1 MSRIHANIIF
11 GICLMVLAVVM
22 YGFTFQFPEQTLA
35 FSPKMFPRFMSV
47 CLFLLA
53 ALLLGQGVGE
63 QRRVASP
70 AGKIEVGAERSFFI
84 RLGIAILISYAY
96 TRLLPLTGYV
106 AATPFFI
113 AGIMIL
119 FKEKNWVK
127 IAAVSVI
134 TTGALYI
141 LFRIIFKVPLP
152 RFALF

>member
-1 MSRIHANIIF
+1 MSRIHANVIF
-11 GICLMVLAVVM
+11 GVCLMVLAVVM
-22 YGFTFQFPEQTLA
+22 YALTCQFPEHTLA
-35 FSPKMFPRFMSV
+35 FSPKKFPRFVSM
-47 CLFLLA
+47 CLFLLS
-53 ALLLGQGVGE
+53 ALLVGQGIGE
-63 QRRVASP
+63 QRRAAPP
-70 AGKIEVGAERSFFI
+70 AEKRGAGADRAFFM

-127 IAAVSVI
+127 IAATSVI

>member
-1 MSRIHANIIF
+1 
-11 GICLMVLAVVM
+11 MVLALVM
-22 YGFTFQFPEQTLA
+22 YALTCQFPEQTLA
-35 FSPKMFPRFMSV
+35 FSPKKFPRFVSS
-47 CLFLLA
+47 CLFLLST
-53 ALLLGQGVGE
+53 LLVGQGIGE
-63 QRRVASP
+63 QRKAASP
-70 AGKIEVGAERSFFI
+70 AGKIGAGADRSFLI

-119 FKEKNWVK
+119 FKERNWVK
-127 IAAVSVI
+127 IAATSGI

>member
-11 GICLMVLAVVM
+11 GVCLMVLAVVM
-22 YGFTFQFPEQTLA
+22 YAFTFQFPEHTLA
-35 FSPKMFPRFMSV
+35 FSPKKFPRFVSI
-47 CLFLLA
+47 CLFLLS
-53 ALLLGQGVGE
+53 ALLVWQGIGE
-63 QRRVASP
+63 QRKAAPPPGKSG
-70 AGKIEVGAERSFFI
+70 AGVERAFLM

-96 TRLLPLTGYV
+96 TRFLPLTGYV

-119 FKEKNWVK
+119 FKERNWVK
-127 IAAVSVI
+127 IAATSVI